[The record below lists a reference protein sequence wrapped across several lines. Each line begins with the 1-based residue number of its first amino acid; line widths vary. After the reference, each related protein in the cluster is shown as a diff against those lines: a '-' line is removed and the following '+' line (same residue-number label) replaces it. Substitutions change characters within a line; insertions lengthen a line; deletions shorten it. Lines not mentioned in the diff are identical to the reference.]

1 MFRHHLKV
9 AFRNFQRNK
18 TPFLINLI
26 GLSTGLA
33 CALVIYLWVNDE
45 LGMDKFHEKEAQLYH
60 IRGNLELSF
69 DVLTLDYTP
78 TPILEELKTEM
89 PEIMHIT
96 GINDFDYQQKEGILS
111 EGENQIESKGIY
123 ASQDF
128 FNVFTFPLIEG
139 NQDQVLA
146 DKNNILLS
154 EALAQKLFA
163 TTQNI
168 IGKTLNWKHST
179 YEKDFQVAGV
189 FKNPPANSSK
199 QFDFILSTDV
209 LLEVD
214 KYASGW
220 NSNSV
225 EAYVVLK
232 EGTDLTAFNEKIVNI
247 VNKKNADNNYASTY
261 NLFAEKYSNQYLY
274 GNYENG
280 VQAGGRIEYVQLFS
294 LIALAILLIACINFM
309 NLSTAQA
316 SKKMKEVGVKK
327 TLGVTRKSLIF
338 QFLTESILLA
348 LLALLIATQLVTFG
362 LPFFNEIAAKQL
374 ALNIDA
380 AVILG
385 FLGITLLTG
394 FIAGCY
400 PAFYLSAFN
409 PIAVLKGK
417 LNVSLGEIWV
427 RKGLVVF
434 QFALTILFIV
444 GFTVIHQQIE
454 LAQTKN
460 MGYDR
465 DNIISF
471 EWKGNLYNQFNGLKE
486 GKSNEH
492 FYTFME
498 ELKRL
503 TGVRYASNMTG
514 DLYEEIY
521 GQTGITWTG
530 DDAERDVH
538 FQSPIVGYD
547 FIETFGI
554 DLVEGRTFSKD
565 HQDGYDK
572 VVLNE
577 AAVKFM
583 QLESPIGQTIGLN
596 DGSEVI
602 GVVKDFHYGSLRNG
616 IEPLIFRCEQNGRNV
631 LAKVQRGTERA
642 TIQRLQKLHSEF
654 LPGYNFEFNFIDDA
668 YQAQYE
674 AETKISIL
682 SKYFA
687 GLAILISCLG
697 LFGLATF
704 TAERRKKEIG
714 IRKILGASV
723 FGIVSMLTNDFTKT
737 VIIAIGISLPIS
749 YLLAHNWLANFAFS
763 IELTT
768 WYFLLPSILVLLL
781 AWGTVGL
788 QTVQAARV
796 NPVDCLKE
804 E

>member
-1 MFRHHLKV
+1 MFLHNLKLT
-9 AFRNFQRNK
+9 FRNFKRNK
-18 TPFLINLI
+18 TSFLINLI

-33 CALVIYLWVNDE
+33 CALMIYLWVTDE
-45 LGMDKFHEKEAQLYH
+45 VSMDKFHENDAQLYH

-69 DVLTLDYTP
+69 DVLTLDHTP
-78 TPILEELKTEM
+78 TPILEQLKTEM
-89 PEIMHIT
+89 PEVVHIT
-96 GINDFDYQQKEGILS
+96 GINDFAYQQKEGILS
-111 EGENQIESKGIY
+111 EGENKVETKGMY

-128 FNVFTFPLIEG
+128 FNVFTYPLIEG
-139 NQDQVLA
+139 NKDQVLG

-154 EALAQKLFA
+154 EALAEKMFS
-163 TTQNI
+163 TTENLL
-168 IGKTLNWKHST
+168 GKTLHWEHSLYQRDFQIAGIFENPPIHST
-179 YEKDFQVAGV
+179 
-189 FKNPPANSSK
+189 K
-199 QFDFILSTDV
+199 QFDFIISTEV
-209 LLEVD
+209 LKEVD
-214 KYASGW
+214 VYANGW

-232 EGTDLTAFNEKIVNI
+232 EGTDLAAFDQKIVNI
-247 VNKKNADNNYASTY
+247 VNKRNENNSYASTY
-261 NLFAEKYSNQYLY
+261 NLFAEKFSNQYLH
-274 GNYENG
+274 GNYEGG
-280 VQAGGRIEYVQLFS
+280 VQTDGRITYVRLFS
-294 LIALAILLIACINFM
+294 LIAFFILLIACINFM

-316 SKKMKEVGVKK
+316 SRKMKAIGVKK
-327 TLGVTRKSLIF
+327 TLGVSRKSLII

-348 LLALLIATQLVTFG
+348 LIALVLASQIVTIG
-362 LPFFNEIAAKQL
+362 LPYFNEIAGKQL
-374 ALNIDA
+374 QFSPNPTIVFGA
-380 AVILG
+380 
-385 FLGITLLTG
+385 LGITLLTG
-394 FIAGCY
+394 LLAGCY
-400 PAFYLSAFN
+400 PAFYLSGFS

-417 LNVSLGEIWV
+417 LNVSFGELWV

-444 GFTVIHQQIE
+444 GLTVIHQQIE

-465 DNIISF
+465 DNILNF
-471 EWKGNLYNQFNGLKE
+471 QWKGNLYTRFNGLNE

-498 ELKRL
+498 ELKGV
-503 TGVRYASNMTG
+503 TGIINASNMTG

-530 DDAERDVH
+530 NDAEKDVH

-554 DLVEGRTFSKD
+554 EMLEGRTFSKD
-565 HQDGYDK
+565 HQDSYDK
-572 VVLNE
+572 VILNK

-583 QLESPIGQTIGLN
+583 NLENPIGQTIGLD
-596 DGSEVI
+596 DGAEVI
-602 GVVKDFHYGSLRNG
+602 GVVNDFHYGSLRNN

-631 LAKVQRGTERA
+631 LAKIQRGAEKA
-642 TIQRLQKLHSEF
+642 TIERLQKLHSEF
-654 LPGYNFEFNFIDDA
+654 LPGYNFEFTFLDDA

-674 AETKISIL
+674 AEAKVSVL

-723 FGIVSMLTNDFTKT
+723 FGIVRMLTSDFTSI
-737 VIIAIGISLPIS
+737 VLVAILIALPIS
-749 YLLAHNWLANFAFS
+749 YVIAQNWLANFAFS
-763 IELTT
+763 IALTG
-768 WYFLLPSILVLLL
+768 WYFVLPGALVLLI

-796 NPVDCLKE
+796 NPVECLKE

>member
-1 MFRHHLKV
+1 MFQHHLKI
-9 AFRNFQRNK
+9 AFRNFSRNK
-18 TPFLINLI
+18 TAFLINLI

-33 CALVIYLWVNDE
+33 CALMIYLWVNDE
-45 LGMDKFHEKEAQLYH
+45 LNMDKFHEKRTQLYH

-78 TPILEELKTEM
+78 TPILKQLKEEM
-89 PEIMHIT
+89 PEIAHIA

-111 EGENQIESKGIY
+111 ESEHKIETKGIY

-128 FNVFTFPLIEG
+128 FNVFTYPLIEG
-139 NQDQVLA
+139 DKDQVLRE
-146 DKNNILLS
+146 KNNILLS
-154 EALAQKLFA
+154 ETLAQKLFA

-168 IGKTLNWKHST
+168 IGKSLNWEHST
-179 YEKDFQVAGV
+179 YQKDFQVAGI
-189 FKNPPANSSK
+189 FEDPPVNSTK
-199 QFDFILSTDV
+199 QFDFILSTEV
-209 LLEVD
+209 LMEVD
-214 KYASGW
+214 QYASGW

-225 EAYVVLK
+225 ATYVILK
-232 EGTDLTAFNEKIVNI
+232 EGTDLAAFNKKIVNI
-247 VNKKNADNNYASTY
+247 VNKRNEGNNFASTF
-261 NLFAEKYSNQYLY
+261 NLFAEKYTNQYLY

-280 VQAGGRIEYVQLFS
+280 VQAGGRIAYIQLFS
-294 LIALAILLIACINFM
+294 LIAFIILLIACINFM

-316 SKKMKEVGVKK
+316 SRKMKEVGVKK

-348 LLALLIATQLVTFG
+348 LIALLIATQLVTIS
-362 LPFFNEIAAKQL
+362 LPYFNEIADKQL
-374 ALNIDA
+374 ELNIDVT
-380 AVILG
+380 VILG

-400 PAFYLSAFN
+400 PAFYLSGFN

-417 LNVSLGEIWV
+417 LNISFGELWI

-444 GFTVIHQQIE
+444 GLTIIHQQIE

-465 DNIISF
+465 DNILSF

-492 FYTFME
+492 FYTFMD
-498 ELKRL
+498 ELKKL
-503 TGVRYASNMTG
+503 TGVVSASNMTG

-530 DDAERDVH
+530 EEAEKDVH

-554 DLVEGRTFSKD
+554 DLVEGRTFSEE

-583 QLESPIGQTIGLN
+583 QLENPIGQSIGLN
-596 DGSEVI
+596 DGSEII
-602 GVVKDFHYGSLRNG
+602 GVVKDFHYGSLRNN
-616 IEPLIFRCEQNGRNV
+616 IEPLIFRCEQNGRNI
-631 LAKVQRGTERA
+631 LAKIENGTERE
-642 TIQRLQKLHSEF
+642 TIEQLQTLHSKF
-654 LPGYNFEFNFIDDA
+654 LPGYNFEFTFIDDA

-674 AETKISIL
+674 AEAKVSIL

-723 FGIVSMLTNDFTKT
+723 FGIVRMLTSDFTKT
-737 VIIAIGISLPIS
+737 VLVAIVISLPIS
-749 YLLAHNWLANFAFS
+749 YLFAKNWLANFAFS
-763 IELTT
+763 IELTA
-768 WYFLLPSILVLLL
+768 WYFIIPGILVLLI

-796 NPVDCLKE
+796 NPVDCLGE
-804 E
+804 

>member
-1 MFRHHLKV
+1 MFQHHLKL
-9 AFRNFQRNK
+9 ALRNFRRNK
-18 TPFLINLI
+18 TSFLINLI

-33 CALVIYLWVNDE
+33 CALMIYLWVNDE
-45 LGMDKFHEKEAQLYH
+45 LKMDKFHEKTAQLYH

-78 TPILEELKTEM
+78 TPILKQLKEEM
-89 PEIMHIT
+89 PEIEHIT
-96 GINDFDYQQKEGILS
+96 GINDFSYQQKEGILS
-111 EGENQIESKGIY
+111 EGDNHIETKGIY

-128 FNVFTFPLIEG
+128 FNVFTYPLIEG
-139 NQDQVLA
+139 NKDEVLT

-163 TTQNI
+163 TTHNI

-179 YEKDFQVAGV
+179 YERDFQVAGI
-189 FKNPPANSSK
+189 FENPPVNSTK
-199 QFDFILSTDV
+199 QFDFMLSTKV

-214 KYASGW
+214 QYASGW

-225 EAYVVLK
+225 ATYVILK

-247 VNKKNADNNYASTY
+247 VNKRNEDNNFATTF
-261 NLFAEKYSNQYLY
+261 NLFAEKYTNQYLY

-280 VQAGGRIEYVQLFS
+280 VQAGGRVAYIQLFS
-294 LIALAILLIACINFM
+294 LIALIILLIACINFM

-316 SKKMKEVGVKK
+316 SRKMKEVGVKK

-348 LLALLIATQLVTFG
+348 LIALLIATQLVTIS
-362 LPFFNEIAAKQL
+362 LPYFNEIAGKQL
-374 ALNIDA
+374 ELNIDTS
-380 AVILG
+380 VILG

-400 PAFYLSAFN
+400 PAFYLSGFN

-417 LNVSLGEIWV
+417 LNVSFGELWI
-427 RKGLVVF
+427 RKSLVVF

-444 GFTVIHQQIE
+444 GLTVIHQQIE

-460 MGYDR
+460 MGYNR

-486 GKSNEH
+486 GKSNKH
-492 FYTFME
+492 FYTFMD
-498 ELKRL
+498 ELKKV
-503 TGVRYASNMTG
+503 TGVLYASNMTG

-530 DDAERDVH
+530 DDAEKDVH

-554 DLVEGRTFSKD
+554 DLVEGRAFSKA

-577 AAVKFM
+577 AAVQFM
-583 QLESPIGQTIGLN
+583 QLENPIGQSIGLN
-596 DGSEVI
+596 DGAEII
-602 GVVKDFHYGSLRNG
+602 GIVKDFHYGSLRNS
-616 IEPLIFRCEQNGRNV
+616 IEPLIFRCEQNGRNI
-631 LAKVQRGTERA
+631 LAKIQGGTERE
-642 TIQRLQKLHSEF
+642 TIERMQKLHSEF
-654 LPGYNFEFNFIDDA
+654 LPGYNFEFTFIEDA

-674 AETKISIL
+674 AEAKVSVL

-723 FGIVSMLTNDFTKT
+723 FGIVRMLTSDFTKT
-737 VIIAIGISLPIS
+737 VLLAIVIALPIS
-749 YLLAHNWLANFAFS
+749 YLFAQNWLSNFAFS
-763 IELTT
+763 IELTA
-768 WYFLLPSILVLLL
+768 WYFILPGALVLLI

-796 NPVDCLKE
+796 NPVDCLGE
-804 E
+804 